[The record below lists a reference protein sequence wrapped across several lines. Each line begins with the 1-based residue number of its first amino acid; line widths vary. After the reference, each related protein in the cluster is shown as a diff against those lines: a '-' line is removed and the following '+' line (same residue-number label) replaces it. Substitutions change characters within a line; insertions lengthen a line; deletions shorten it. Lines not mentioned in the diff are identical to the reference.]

1 MQRRSPSARPAA
13 LGFTLVELLAVIAII
28 GLLIALLLP
37 AIQAARESGRRTQC
51 VNNLK
56 QLGLALANYA
66 NINRQLPPG
75 RFGCDDY
82 RGEEC
87 AIAST
92 DFKYHS
98 NMSGFVLLL
107 PFLDE
112 RPLSDQFGVNSPD
125 RVLVYDETPWA
136 SDPLKKAAIATRPKV
151 FVCPS
156 SQTEPISVGNTDAY
170 PPATGT
176 YAFVSGTYGP
186 AYGINADKVKLHNTG
201 PFVYLLTRKL
211 RQITDGLSRTAF
223 VGEIRDGH
231 TAASSN
237 IWTIGSRH
245 VDSLRTTDARLN
257 TPPGANIPP
266 FYLDGTV
273 RLNGAFGSDHPGGA
287 NFVFGDAHVAFI
299 VDTVSKAVYDAMA
312 TIEGGENIDP

>member
-1 MQRRSPSARPAA
+1 MKHRRGPVLAVS

-28 GLLIALLLP
+28 GILIALLLP
-37 AIQAARESGRRTQC
+37 AIQAARESARWTQC

-56 QLGLALANYA
+56 QLGLALSNFA

-82 RGEEC
+82 RGLEC
-87 AIAST
+87 VIAST

-112 RPLSDQFGVNSPD
+112 HPLSDQFGVNSPE
-125 RVLVYDETPWA
+125 RVLVYNETPWA
-136 SDPLKKAAIATRPKV
+136 SNPAKIAAIATRPKV

-156 SQTEPISVGNTDAY
+156 SQTEPISAGNTDSA

-176 YAFVSGTYGP
+176 YAFVSGTNGP
-186 AYGINADKVKLHNTG
+186 TFGINADKVKLHNTG

-211 RQITDGLSRTAF
+211 RQITDGLSKTAF
-223 VGEIRDGH
+223 VGEIRAGH

-237 IWTIGSRH
+237 LWAIGARH
-245 VDSLRTTDARLN
+245 TDSLRTTDALLN
-257 TPPGANIPP
+257 TPPGADIQPY
-266 FYLDGTV
+266 YLDGSV

-287 NFVFGDAHVAFI
+287 NFVFGDGHVKFI
-299 VDTVSKAVYDAMA
+299 VDIVSKTAYDAMA
-312 TIEGGENIDP
+312 TIDAGENIVP

>member
-1 MQRRSPSARPAA
+1 
-13 LGFTLVELLAVIAII
+13 VVIAII
-28 GLLIALLLP
+28 GILIALLLP
-37 AIQAARESGRRTQC
+37 AIQAARESARRTQC

-82 RGEEC
+82 RGLEC

-107 PFLDE
+107 QYLDE
-112 RPLSDQFGVNSPD
+112 RPLFDRFGVNSPE
-125 RVLVYDETPWA
+125 RVLVYTETAWA
-136 SDPLKKAAIATRPKV
+136 SNPDKIAAIAARPKV

-156 SQTEPISVGNTDAY
+156 SQTEPIPAGNTSGT

-176 YAFVSGTYGP
+176 YAFVSGAYGP
-186 AYGINADKVKLHNTG
+186 TYGINADKVKLHNTG
-201 PFVYLLTRKL
+201 AFVYLLTRKL
-211 RQITDGLSRTAF
+211 RQITDGLSKTAF
-223 VGEIRDGH
+223 VGEICAGH
-231 TAASSN
+231 TPASSN
-237 IWTIGSRH
+237 IWTIGGRH
-245 VDSLRTTDARLN
+245 TDSLRTTDALLN
-257 TPPGANIPP
+257 TPPGADIQPY
-266 FYLDGTV
+266 YLDGSV

-287 NFVFGDAHVAFI
+287 DFVFGDGHVTFI
-299 VDTVSKAVYDAMA
+299 ADTVSKRLYDAMA
-312 TIEGGENIDP
+312 TIDEGENIAP